1 MHRDDKE
8 DIHLKNSKDRGWK
21 IISVSPEIDVLILG
35 GGRAAEIKGRS
46 FLNQNIEPD
55 IYSEEIESRFLKEKI
70 ESGTISRISEY
81 SHEIIGDYHIII
93 AATSDEKFNGE
104 VLAECRKLKKLCLY
118 GPEWRKGNII
128 VPMQISTEN
137 ADISV
142 STKSGS
148 PMTSVFI
155 SEKIRETAEK
165 YDDFIDYAASLRKK
179 IRRKFDEKKR
189 YEIMKFINSD
199 DFFFFFERGKADTVL
214 KLFYG
219 GEVIEDNSGD

>member
-8 DIHLKNSKDRGWK
+8 DIHLKSSKDRGWK

-148 PMTSVFI
+148 PMTSVFL
-155 SEKIRETAEK
+155 SEKIRETTEK